1 MLPAFFV
8 LIGMGFFGLPFWVAV
23 LLGVAVSIVTL
34 GLMFKKLMVDPML
47 HHGVLPLVIATIGLA
62 ILMKEAVR
70 EFYGADAWPFPPLA
84 AATNVTVFGAA
95 LAVQSLL
102 VLGISIAAVAALQ
115 LFLNKT
121 RTGRCM
127 QATAQN
133 PTVARLLGVP
143 VERMILYTFLIN
155 AALVALASL
164 LITPIYLAKFTNGE
178 LLGLYA
184 FIAAI
189 IGGFNQIRGAIAGGL
204 LLGVIDNFTAVYV
217 STQYRLVVPLLFLI
231 VIILFRPQG
240 LLGRRGAHRM
250 RRRRSIAAGAALAL
264 SVGFLLIAPFLF
276 KPYGIFIL
284 TTWAVMTVAAIGLN
298 LTLGYAGQISLAQAA
313 FVGIGAYLT
322 AWLTTRGW
330 SFWPTLGLAG
340 VACFV
345 TGWLLGYP
353 ALRLQHHYLAF
364 VTLAFNTLVYLVFR
378 NEEWLTGGI
387 YGISNVPRPS
397 LAGWS
402 LNGAHAFYYF
412 CLASLALVSLAT
424 WWLIR
429 SPWGRAFVALREN
442 PMRAL
447 SLGVDTRRYTL
458 MAFALGA
465 GLGGVSGALYAPLVQ
480 FIDPTPFA
488 LALSLNLLLMVVV
501 GGSGYFFGP
510 FLGAVVA
517 VLLPEWLR
525 FAQGYYLM
533 GYAVLV
539 MLLMV
544 FSPSGLLGLADR
556 LLSPTTRAAPAAAP
570 EMAR

>member
-1 MLPAFFV
+1 MLADILQLFVAGLATGGIYALAAIGFTLLWQTSQTINFAQGEFVMLPAFFV

-204 LLGVIDNFTAVYV
+204 LLGVIDNFTAVYI

-240 LLGRRGAHRM
+240 LLGRVEER
-250 RRRRSIAAGAALAL
+250 
-264 SVGFLLIAPFLF
+264 
-276 KPYGIFIL
+276 
-284 TTWAVMTVAAIGLN
+284 TV
-298 LTLGYAGQISLAQAA
+298 
-313 FVGIGAYLT
+313 
-322 AWLTTRGW
+322 
-330 SFWPTLGLAG
+330 
-340 VACFV
+340 
-345 TGWLLGYP
+345 
-353 ALRLQHHYLAF
+353 
-364 VTLAFNTLVYLVFR
+364 
-378 NEEWLTGGI
+378 
-387 YGISNVPRPS
+387 
-397 LAGWS
+397 
-402 LNGAHAFYYF
+402 
-412 CLASLALVSLAT
+412 
-424 WWLIR
+424 
-429 SPWGRAFVALREN
+429 
-442 PMRAL
+442 
-447 SLGVDTRRYTL
+447 
-458 MAFALGA
+458 
-465 GLGGVSGALYAPLVQ
+465 
-480 FIDPTPFA
+480 
-488 LALSLNLLLMVVV
+488 
-501 GGSGYFFGP
+501 
-510 FLGAVVA
+510 
-517 VLLPEWLR
+517 
-525 FAQGYYLM
+525 
-533 GYAVLV
+533 
-539 MLLMV
+539 
-544 FSPSGLLGLADR
+544 
-556 LLSPTTRAAPAAAP
+556 
-570 EMAR
+570 